1 MTIPSTVSDSRGL
14 QAVIVGAGSRGNKVF
29 AELMATHDTGFVVA
43 GVVEPDAGRRLAF
56 ESRYELVPDR
66 SFDSVEAFLAA
77 ERFADIVFICTPDL
91 THYSLCRTFSEHGY
105 RIVLEKPVATTLEE
119 CLELLAVQR
128 RAGNDIF
135 VAHGLRYAPFFLK
148 VKEVI
153 TGGTLGAVRH
163 LHLTENVG
171 HWHFAHSYVRG
182 QWRRRDQAAPIVLT
196 KTSHD
201 LDVMQ
206 WLIDQRVASV
216 TSHGSLSYFRAENAP
231 EGATSRCVDCPLQD
245 TCLYSATR
253 FYLDERPEW
262 PYDVVLGGRA
272 DSRAARLEA
281 ITTGPYGHCV
291 WLNDNDVCDSQLV
304 LLEYESGIFAS
315 FEMHAHTAENTRK
328 IRVLF
333 DRGELYGDVRRGEL
347 HISRFTG
354 HKDQVDVERL
364 ELPDVGDPHGG
375 GDLHLL
381 MALGSHIRQQKSGD
395 VLTSLE
401 NSLASHVLA
410 FLAEESRQGGNA
422 KIAVSP
428 TIIPEVL
435 IQAEAVSVPEA
446 LPMAEGEGSDTFLP
460 HSLDQTGPP

>member
-1 MTIPSTVSDSRGL
+1 MTTPTTLSTSRPFH
-14 QAVIVGAGSRGNKVF
+14 AVIVGAGSRGNKVF

-56 ESRYELVPDR
+56 EHRYEIAAER
-66 SFDSVEAFLAA
+66 SFDSAEAFFEA
-77 ERFADIVFICTPDL
+77 ERFADIIFICTPDL
-91 THYSLCRTFSEHGY
+91 THFSLCRTFSEHGY

-119 CLELLAVQR
+119 CLELLEVQR
-128 RAGNDIF
+128 RAGNEIF

-148 VKEVI
+148 VKDVI
-153 TGGTLGAVRH
+153 ARGTLGAVRH

-206 WLIDQRVASV
+206 WLIDQRVTSV
-216 TSHGSLSYFRAENAP
+216 TSHGALSYFRAENAP
-231 EGATSRCVDCPLQD
+231 AGATPRCVNCPLQD
-245 TCLYSATR
+245 SCLYSATR

-262 PYDVVLGGRA
+262 PYDVVLGGKA

-281 ITTGPYGHCV
+281 ISTGPYGHCV

-304 LLEYESGIFAS
+304 LLEYESGILAS
-315 FEMHAHTAENTRK
+315 FEMHALTAENTRK

-333 DRGELYGDVRRGEL
+333 DKGELYGDLRRGDL
-347 HISRFTG
+347 QISRFTG
-354 HKDQVDVERL
+354 RKDEVDVERIVV
-364 ELPDVGDPHGG
+364 PDIGDPHGG

-381 MALGSHIRQQKSGD
+381 MALGSHIRERKSGD

-410 FLAEESRQGGNA
+410 FLAEESRQRDNA
-422 KIAVSP
+422 KVPVSP
-428 TIIPEVL
+428 TIIPEAL
-435 IQAEAVSVPEA
+435 IQAEAVSLPEA
-446 LPMAEGEGSDTFLP
+446 LPLADGQGPGTFPDL
-460 HSLDQTGPP
+460 SLDLTGPT